1 MGSGTS
7 SGTGKPS
14 RSARR
19 RRISRT
25 ISWRRRDS
33 AVSAGGSN
41 PTSSRRRRLSSTRIS
56 RSSRHGLHDAPYA
69 SREAAPPTLFSDLL
83 HALGYL
89 LGRGVWPQFH
99 AHRQV
104 LHPRRLKGLRLRI
117 RLPAEFRMQ
126 QAVLIHAPG
135 RDPPL
140 LNKSFGDKRF
150 YA

>member
-19 RRISRT
+19 RRLEVGLLPPAETAESRRLHE
-25 ISWRRRDS
+25 IVLDI
-33 AVSAGGSN
+33 
-41 PTSSRRRRLSSTRIS
+41 RRRRLSSTRIS

-99 AHRQV
+99 AHR
-104 LHPRRLKGLRLRI
+104 
-117 RLPAEFRMQ
+117 
-126 QAVLIHAPG
+126 
-135 RDPPL
+135 
-140 LNKSFGDKRF
+140 
-150 YA
+150 